1 MTHVKE
7 QDCDGASQ
15 PKASLKPIQSPYWKV
30 VSAEELEK
38 KLLDIAVQDSLK
50 RRARPKRPNT

>member
-15 PKASLKPIQSPYWKV
+15 PKASLKPLQSPYWKV
-30 VSAEELEK
+30 VSTEELEK
-38 KLLDIAVQDSLK
+38 ELLEIAVRDSLK
-50 RRARPKRPNT
+50 RRARLKRPNT